1 MDHEVAEMLLDK
13 NNDSEITVFLQRL
26 VQQDIG
32 YVTQQCL
39 AAYAGI

>member
-1 MDHEVAEMLLDK
+1 MTVKLL
-13 NNDSEITVFLQRL
+13 FFPQRL